1 MGVTIEH
8 KFIKDFDVS
17 EKIIGFYIIKSF
29 NVKTSKNG
37 NMYLDLYLQDNSGD
51 INAKLWNI
59 QNDEHE
65 RFNAGDIVKVAGIV
79 TEWQGNLQFKI
90 SEGKFRQVKDSDDYD
105 IQDLIASAPME
116 PQKMYDFLMEKVDAF
131 DNEDLKQL
139 TNYFLED
146 YKEKLLIYPAAKMN
160 HHAIRAGLLYHI
172 NRMIKVGE
180 QLAGIYESVDSDLLI
195 TGIILHDIEKINEM
209 EANELGVVEDYTP
222 DGQMLGHL
230 VMGVKNIATVA
241 AELGIDEE
249 LSMMVQH
256 MLLSHHYYPEYGSP
270 KKPMFVEA
278 ELLHHIDMIDARVYD
293 FETENKNLEPGQF
306 SDRVY
311 TLDNRRIYKR
321 K

>member
-1 MGVTIEH
+1 MGIKIKH
-8 KFIKDFDVS
+8 KFIKDFEVS

-51 INAKLWNI
+51 INAKYWNI

-65 RFNAGDIVKVAGIV
+65 RFNAGDVVKVAGIV

-90 SEGKFRQVKDSDDYD
+90 TEGKFRQAKESDDYNID
-105 IQDLIASAPME
+105 DLISSAPMPPIE
-116 PQKMYDFLMEKVDAF
+116 MYDFLVEKIDAF
-131 DNEDLKQL
+131 TNEDLKKL
-139 TNYFLED
+139 TKFFVED

-180 QLAGIYESVDSDLLI
+180 ELAQIYDSVDQDLLL

-222 DGQMLGHL
+222 NGQMLGHL
-230 VMGVKNIATVA
+230 VMGVKIIDKVA
-241 AELGIDEE
+241 KDLGIDEE
-249 LSMMVQH
+249 ISMMVQH
-256 MLLSHHYYPEYGSP
+256 MILSHHYYPEYGSP

-293 FETENKNLEPGQF
+293 FETENNNLEAGQF